1 MVFHAGESPIDI
13 AKENDH
19 LKVVFFLTDSL
30 HLSLDTRLPDKFE
43 AKDHQLTGAIAL
55 HSMAVNDFARLE
67 RRSDEIDDAILNA
80 TCSVDGDKFKGVRQ
94 TPLH

>member
-1 MVFHAGESPIDI
+1 MLNLP
-13 AKENDH
+13 
-19 LKVVFFLTDSL
+19 
-30 HLSLDTRLPDKFE
+30 LDTRLPDKFV

-55 HSMAVNDFARLE
+55 HSMAVNYFARLE

-80 TCSVDGDKFKGVRQ
+80 TCSVDGDEFKGVRQ

>member
-1 MVFHAGESPIDI
+1 MVFHAGKSPIDA
-13 AKENDH
+13 AKEKDQ
-19 LKVVFFLTDSL
+19 LKVVYFLTDSL

-55 HSMAVNDFARLE
+55 HSMAVHDFAQLE

-80 TCSVDGDKFKGVRQ
+80 TCSVDGDEFKGVRQ